1 MAITVAT
8 PSMKGR
14 VTDLLGRHRAG
25 YFTVTLDTSYP
36 SPGGYAFDPKTVG
49 FVGVVDRVI
58 IQPRYAGTGATA
70 TLTRRFEYDYANK
83 KIVAIV
89 TSTGV
94 EVANAVDVSGCVLDI
109 TVIGD

>member
-1 MAITVAT
+1 MAVAVVT
-8 PSMKGR
+8 KSYPDEVFGR
-14 VTDLLGRHRAG
+14 RSAG
-25 YFTVTLDTSYP
+25 LYTVTLDTSYP
-36 SPGGYAFDPKTVG
+36 SPGGYAFDPKAFG
-49 FVGVVDRVI
+49 FVGVVQHVLI
-58 IQPRYAGTGATA
+58 SPRFAAGATG
-70 TLTRRFEYDYANK
+70 TLTRQFQYDQVNK